1 MTIRLKHAS
10 ASQQIPIG
18 HFLDST
24 DGDTAETGLTIANTD
39 VKLWKKG
46 ATSLVDKN
54 SGGATHMS
62 GGVYYLVLDAT
73 DTDTIGPLV
82 IFVKVAG
89 ALACKVV
96 CEVLQANVYE
106 ALVTGVEWLEV
117 TAQATRAEV
126 VADDLVVY
134 KRDDATQ
141 QFTNPGTF
149 TTDADVLTALAGKP

>member
-1 MTIRLKHAS
+1 MIPLKLAT

-18 HFLDST
+18 HFVDST
-24 DGDTAETGLTIANTD
+24 DGNTAETALTIANTD

-46 ATSLVDKN
+46 ATSLVNKN

-82 IFVKVAG
+82 IFVQVAG
-89 ALACKVV
+89 ALACKVECMV
-96 CEVLQANVYE
+96 MHANVYE
-106 ALVTGVEWLEV
+106 SLVTGVEWLEV
-117 TAQATRAEV
+117 TAQATRAQV
-126 VADDLVVY
+126 VGSDLVVY
-134 KRDDATQ
+134 KRDDTTQ

-149 TTDADVLTALAGKP
+149 SAGADVLTALAGKP